1 MMCIASFVVVFVID
15 TTGVNNAILMS
26 SIILT
31 IIIACY
37 VMVVKQSKKC

>member
-15 TTGVNNAILMS
+15 TASVSKAILMS
-26 SIILT
+26 SIILI

-37 VMVVKQSKKC
+37 VMVVKQSKVN